1 MLTTWLSGLGTKLA
15 DNWVSKTL
23 SPALLF
29 WIAGVAAILLAPGG
43 DQRERDLEQAFNGA
57 APTLQVAALVAGLAL
72 VTLSEQFS
80 KALSLAVTRALE
92 GYWPRLASP
101 IRRLLVYVAASRYR
115 KARDRWNHLNKQMEE
130 HGVAS
135 LSADERAKYTALEL
149 QLHRAPTD
157 DALRMPTRFG
167 NVMRAAEAR
176 IAGWYGLDPV
186 LCWPSFWLVLPDGAK
201 TEIADARTALD
212 ARIGAWFWA
221 VAYCLWTPVLYA
233 ISPSPSGLWLFAPLV
248 IGTMLAFV
256 AYYGWLVPAAET
268 YAGLLEAVFGL
279 YRSKLY
285 EAYSDEAGKIKQMP
299 GVVGEQD
306 IGASLTLLIWRGLP
320 SPKLAEPG
328 GNKAGAD
335 VGQRPD

>member
-1 MLTTWLSGLGTKLA
+1 VGSDQAGGQLGQQDSFA
-15 DNWVSKTL
+15 GA
-23 SPALLF
+23 PLLDRR
-29 WIAGVAAILLAPGG
+29 VAAIPARSRR
-43 DQRERDLEQAFNGA
+43 DQRERPGAAFNGA

-256 AYYGWLVPAAET
+256 AYYGWLVRPRRPT
-268 YAGLLEAVFGL
+268 PGFSKPSSGL

-285 EAYSDEAGKIKQMP
+285 EAYSDEAGKSSKCQ
-299 GVVGEQD
+299 VSWV
-306 IGASLTLLIWRGLP
+306 SRTSVLR
-320 SPKLAEPG
+320 SPF
-328 GNKAGAD
+328 
-335 VGQRPD
+335 